1 MHALGIPTT
10 RALALVSLPGVPV
23 LRETVES
30 ACVLTRLA
38 PSFLRIGSFQALS
51 PPQNIFVWG
60 GGQQVAHWDAL
71 RTLGLWVAGSVLRL
85 PEAVKPAAEAS
96 VANGKVKETHPA
108 PWGKALVLEV
118 ARRNA
123 RMVAGWQATG
133 FMHGVINTDK
143 KLFYLLVSFACL
155 TPN

>member
-38 PSFLRIGSFQALS
+38 PSFIRIGSFEALS
-51 PPQNIFVWG
+51 PPQNTFLFG
-60 GGQQVAHWDAL
+60 GGQQAANWDAL
-71 RTLGLWVAGSVLRL
+71 RALGLWVARSVLSL
-85 PEAVKPAAEAS
+85 PEVATHTEKDPEPS
-96 VANGKVKETHPA
+96 VVDGKAKETHAA
-108 PWGKALVLEV
+108 PWGKALVLDV

-123 RMVAGWQATG
+123 RMVAGWQAYG

-143 KLFYLLVSFACL
+143 SVSFR
-155 TPN
+155 